1 MPNARLSPRLNS
13 NGFTLIELIVSLAI
27 LMALLAGVLNLVAVD
42 LLSLKL
48 SRQHALLKD
57 LAESELN
64 RLQSLDFN
72 DADLDTKAGVHSLER
87 TTSKGWKVT
96 IDWTVIE
103 EESGNERIKVKRIDL
118 VPYLTHKPIKSRT
131 YVGRVFQYDF
141 KE

>member
-1 MPNARLSPRLNS
+1 MKNARRSPS
-13 NGFTLIELIVSLAI
+13 YENGFSLIELIVSLAI
-27 LMALLAGVLNLVAVD
+27 LMALLTGILNLVAVD

-48 SRQHALLKD
+48 SRQHAMLKD
-57 LAESELN
+57 LAETELN

-72 DADLDTKAGVHSLER
+72 DADLDAKAGYHSVER

-96 IDWTVIE
+96 IEWTVTE
-103 EESGNERIKVKRIDL
+103 EETDNERIRAKRIDL

-131 YVGRVFQYDF
+131 YVARVFQYDF